1 MSLMFVKRSTL
12 PAVVHGRGSGNASV
26 MVSGAGRIG
35 LSVLATKALGE
46 GATEVTIAYDPDT
59 RAVMI
64 YGPSAKIKKLQPHA
78 ADWIK
83 LNINK
88 KSTAVDFAASQLFR
102 YGFAEPLYDF
112 VGSGNQSFA
121 ATVDEKEQ
129 VVSFKLPVGAIAKR
143 VVTPRKKKEPKVQTG
158 TVATA
163 AETEGELLLETA

>member
-12 PAVVHGRGSGNASV
+12 PAVVHGRGSVNASV

-35 LSVLATKALGE
+35 LSVLATKALGA
-46 GATEVTIAYDPDT
+46 GVTEVTIAYNPES
-59 RAVMI
+59 REVAI
-64 YGPSAKIKKLQPHA
+64 YGPSAKIKKMQKDP

-83 LNINK
+83 LNVNK

-112 VGSGNQSFA
+112 VGSGNQSFV
-121 ATVDEKEQ
+121 ATMDEKEQ

-143 VVTPRKKKEPKVQTG
+143 AVTPRKKKEKVTTG
-158 TVATA
+158 TAA
-163 AETEGELLLETA
+163 APAETEGELVLETA

>member
-1 MSLMFVKRSTL
+1 
-12 PAVVHGRGSGNASV
+12 

-83 LNINK
+83 LNVNK

-102 YGFAEPLYDF
+102 FGFAEPLYNFSD
-112 VGSGNQSFA
+112 SGNQSFA
-121 ATVDEKEQ
+121 ATCDEKQ
-129 VVSFKLPVGAIAKR
+129 QIVSFTIPAGAIAKR
-143 VVTPRKKKEPKVQTG
+143 PVTPRKKKEPKVQTG
-158 TVATA
+158 TAA
-163 AETEGELLLETA
+163 APAETEGELMLETA